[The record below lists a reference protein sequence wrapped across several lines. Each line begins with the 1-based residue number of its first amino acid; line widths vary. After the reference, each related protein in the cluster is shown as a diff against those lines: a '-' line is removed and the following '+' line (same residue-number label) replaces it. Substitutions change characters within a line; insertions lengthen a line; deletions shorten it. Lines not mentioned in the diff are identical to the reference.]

1 MLKIFEFQLEKRHGR
16 RRRLKFQSAFYFLFF
31 KKIRNSAYPDPISD
45 CKYLYFI
52 FLWFY
57 KKSTEARHKN
67 IQHDVKFRLTE
78 IVLICDLD
86 YLIKHHLDNNES
98 SQNEVERV
106 QSYVEN
112 TICDE
117 GSLE

>member
-1 MLKIFEFQLEKRHGR
+1 M
-16 RRRLKFQSAFYFLFF
+16 YFT
-31 KKIRNSAYPDPISD
+31 
-45 CKYLYFI
+45 

-57 KKSTEARHKN
+57 KKSTEACHKN
-67 IQHDVKFRLTE
+67 IQHNVKFRLAE

-86 YLIKHHLDNNES
+86 YLIKHHLANNES

-106 QSYVEN
+106 QSYVGN
-112 TICDE
+112 TICDG